1 METMTITPQQE
12 QVSNSLVSLV
22 KKNNRFGDVINL
34 STPIRIDW
42 FNDSIVAIEVFDD
55 DLIDV
60 YMSTPGELF
69 WFDIEAEIM
78 EQVYADLEKQFAS

>member
-12 QVSNSLVSLV
+12 QVSNNLVSLV
-22 KKNNRFGDVINL
+22 KKNNRFGEIINL

-42 FNDSIVAIEVFDD
+42 FNDSIEAIEVFDD

-69 WFDIEAEIM
+69 WFDIEAEVM
-78 EQVYADLEKQFAS
+78 EKIYADLEKQFAS